1 MNGTH
6 QQPIRSDIAPIMLP
20 VLVFKACSRQDLTS
34 TCLSPSYDS
43 HLSVP
48 RPGIPGVVHT
58 WIETLV
64 AYRGPHLADAGALLL
79 ALQPPSP
86 ADCPA
91 LAPLSGSDLD
101 PDESPALAPLSAA
114 TRIMSWRGMAQALAG
129 CDQGRGLLEV

>member
-1 MNGTH
+1 
-6 QQPIRSDIAPIMLP
+6 MLQ
-20 VLVFKACSRQDLTS
+20 VLVFKACPRQDLTS

-48 RPGIPGVVHT
+48 HPGVPSVVHT

-79 ALQPPSP
+79 ALQTPSP
-86 ADCPA
+86 ADC
-91 LAPLSGSDLD
+91 
-101 PDESPALAPLSAA
+101 PALAPLSAA

-129 CDQGRGLLEV
+129 CDQGRGLLTV